1 MRNKHH
7 NSTNGRKVLP
17 RKVIPIFEV
26 IIDNRDGT
34 MWNVSQLV
42 SEASWKT
49 SRIGKAGQLQ
59 LTVVRNPLHNE
70 QQLIINPGDVVRVRM
85 DGEKLFYGYVFIL
98 EETHERELRI
108 TAYDQLRYLMESDSY
123 VRTNVTATQVIR
135 DNVLAVGLILGDL
148 ADTGHKIP
156 RFLQDGQPRLDI
168 ICKALDE
175 TLMADERL
183 FVFYDDAGNLV
194 LRDVEDMTV
203 DLILGDGSLVYGY
216 SSKRE
221 IDSDTYNR
229 VKLVKDNK
237 KSGKREAYIV
247 QDSATIARWGRLQ
260 YFQKVDEKLNAA
272 QIEAM
277 AKRFLE
283 LKNREQRR
291 FTLDALG
298 YPGVRAG
305 VKLQVTM
312 KEQEINQYYLV
323 EECTHSFK
331 GGEHTMRLELK
342 VYGS

>member
-1 MRNKHH
+1 
-7 NSTNGRKVLP
+7 L
-17 RKVIPIFEV
+17 FEV

-59 LTVVRNPLHNE
+59 LTVVRNPLHNQ
-70 QQLIINPGDVVRVRM
+70 QQLIVNPGDVVRVRVN
-85 DGEKLFYGYVFIL
+85 GEKLFYGYVFVI

-108 TAYDQLRYLMESDSY
+108 TAYDQLRYLMEADSY
-123 VRTNVTATQVIR
+123 VNTNVTATQVIR

-148 ADTGHKIP
+148 AETVYAIP
-156 RFLQDGQPRLDI
+156 RFLQDGQKRLDI
-168 ICKALDE
+168 ICKALDD
-175 TLMADERL
+175 TIMGAERL
-183 FVFYDDAGNLV
+183 YVFYDDSGNLV
-194 LRDVEDMTV
+194 LRDVEDMVV
-203 DLILGDGSLVYGY
+203 DLILGDGSLVYSY

-237 KSGKREAYIV
+237 KTGKREAFV
-247 QDSATIARWGRLQ
+247 FQDSATIARWGRLQ
-260 YFQKVDEKLNAA
+260 YFQKVDEKLNDA

-277 AKRFLE
+277 AKRFIE

-312 KEQEINQYYLV
+312 NELGINQYYLV
-323 EECTHSFK
+323 EECTHTFK
-331 GGEHTMRLELK
+331 GDEHTMRLELK
-342 VYGS
+342 VYG